1 MDNRK
6 DVSVFKSICWCLLI
20 LLLSVLGGMI
30 LSLVWG
36 LIIGWLKNTFGFIN
50 RLLSNTIVYYI
61 FMTATTADIG
71 RRTAGLYM
79 KLFAGTMEKSRNVG
93 KGFLGAGILLAIYG
107 VFSVVICL
115 ISHYPFLDL
124 SLAAIGIRYVVT
136 GLISENGH
144 KEIDNR
150 EDEEEPHSD
159 APEKTITSANY
170 SEESIDGY
178 ADYIVSNC
186 KMAHIPHEEAVHF
199 VNEILRVGE
208 TKGKEAALKNLLDF
222 KDQLYQQDPIESFAK
237 VNYYLGVLNA
247 NGVISEEEMNSMGDI
262 IQEEYMDKMKRK
274 EF

>member
-1 MDNRK
+1 M
-6 DVSVFKSICWCLLI
+6 
-20 LLLSVLGGMI
+20 
-30 LSLVWG
+30 
-36 LIIGWLKNTFGFIN
+36 
-50 RLLSNTIVYYI
+50 
-61 FMTATTADIG
+61 
-71 RRTAGLYM
+71 
-79 KLFAGTMEKSRNVG
+79 
-93 KGFLGAGILLAIYG
+93 
-107 VFSVVICL
+107 
-115 ISHYPFLDL
+115 
-124 SLAAIGIRYVVT
+124 
-136 GLISENGH
+136 
-144 KEIDNR
+144 DNR
-150 EDEEEPHSD
+150 EDKEEPHQEV
-159 APEKTITSANY
+159 PEKTAASVNY